1 MTKRT
6 TAEELKKK
14 NTIAVSWFQSKI
26 LNYECKWLMNFA
38 DQVVTQKSSLFSKSI
53 QRMCKYHQVSRQ
65 ISGITILICK
75 NRVLKRDC
83 PSAMQWLHKG
93 KGEKSLGGSW
103 EEQQHPTQH
112 PCCVCQG
119 YPKII
124 KDQKFR
130 FTGFFRYLSIN
141 LFVKADCTI
150 IYNCGGA
157 QKSEKLELKRIPSSD
172 RQGFIHLGLNI
183 FPLGLQYFLI

>member
-1 MTKRT
+1 MVWSLDQMEGDRSFKWLNGPLRRNS
-6 TAEELKKK
+6 KK

-83 PSAMQWLHKG
+83 PSAMQWLHQRKRR
-93 KGEKSLGGSW
+93 EKPWRKLRGATTSHSTSLLCLPRIS
-103 EEQQHPTQH
+103 
-112 PCCVCQG
+112 
-119 YPKII
+119 
-124 KDQKFR
+124 KDHQRSKVSFHR
-130 FTGFFRYLSIN
+130 ILSIS
-141 LFVKADCTI
+141 FD
-150 IYNCGGA
+150 
-157 QKSEKLELKRIPSSD
+157 
-172 RQGFIHLGLNI
+172 
-183 FPLGLQYFLI
+183 